1 LFIARTQC
9 EGFSSLSQLKRAWHI
24 AGTSIKETTMPTLE
38 QIKDKMK
45 KLQGQA
51 EKLIAKRAQSVLTD
65 IRKLMEEHGLTTADI
80 AAHSTGKKQRGRP
93 VGSKPNTT
101 ATRKVASS
109 SVVTAVTPPKYGNP
123 KTGATWTGHGRAPA
137 WIADAKDRSKF
148 LIDGTN
154 GAAVRTA
161 KTATK
166 KTVAVGS
173 AVTHKG
179 QRKGPQPAKYVDP
192 KTGAKWSGRGP
203 APAWLAAAKDRS
215 KFLIVNAATV
225 ATETGA
231 ASKAGKS
238 KSSSKSSA
246 VAEKTVQ
253 KKATSMKGAAE
264 KTVIAKAPAK

>member
-1 LFIARTQC
+1 
-9 EGFSSLSQLKRAWHI
+9 
-24 AGTSIKETTMPTLE
+24 MPTLE

-45 KLQGQA
+45 RLQEQA
-51 EKLIAKRAQSVLTD
+51 EQLIAKRAQSVLTD

-93 VGSKPNTT
+93 AGSKPNTT

-109 SVVTAVTPPKYGNP
+109 SVVTGVKPPKYRHP

-148 LIDGTN
+148 LIDGPD
-154 GAAVRTA
+154 GGAVRTA

-173 AVTHKG
+173 AVAHKG
-179 QRKGPQPAKYVDP
+179 QRKGPQPAKYLDP
-192 KTGAKWSGRGP
+192 KTGATWSGRGP
-203 APAWLAAAKDRS
+203 APVWLAAAKDRS

-225 ATETGA
+225 ATEISAT
-231 ASKAGKS
+231 SKAGKS
-238 KSSSKSSA
+238 QSSTTSGA
-246 VAEKTVQ
+246 VAKKKVEM
-253 KKATSMKGAAE
+253 KATSTRGTAE
-264 KTVIAKAPAK
+264 KIVNAKASAN

>member
-1 LFIARTQC
+1 
-9 EGFSSLSQLKRAWHI
+9 
-24 AGTSIKETTMPTLE
+24 MPTLE

-45 KLQGQA
+45 RLQEQA
-51 EKLIAKRAQSVLTD
+51 EQLIAKRAQSVLTD

-93 VGSKPNTT
+93 AGSKPNTT

-109 SVVTAVTPPKYGNP
+109 SVVTGVKPPKYRHP

-148 LIDGTN
+148 LIDGPDGGT
-154 GAAVRTA
+154 VRTA

-173 AVTHKG
+173 AVAHKG
-179 QRKGPQPAKYVDP
+179 QRKGPQPAKYLDP
-192 KTGAKWSGRGP
+192 KTGATWSGRGP
-203 APAWLAAAKDRS
+203 APVWLAAAKDRS

-225 ATETGA
+225 ATEISAT
-231 ASKAGKS
+231 SKAGKS
-238 KSSSKSSA
+238 QSSTTSGA
-246 VAEKTVQ
+246 VAKKKVEM
-253 KKATSMKGAAE
+253 KATSTRGIAE
-264 KTVIAKAPAK
+264 KIVNAKASAN